1 MDTAIAVLNFNSNIH
16 HNSKGIAYF
25 YKVDN
30 VTNILLMLKDIT
42 PEYGLLKGLH
52 IHECGDVTDGCNS
65 ACAHHNPTNSKHG
78 SLTSAIRH
86 YGDLGN
92 AHIDSTGYCIMH
104 LTDVPIEINDIVGR
118 SLVLHE
124 AEDDYGLGKSRYSMK
139 REEISRTIMKYLDYN
154 NREVCYHLT
163 GGHNLLSKQL
173 EDNIGP
179 MLTGIRRW
187 NKNTNQ
193 LTKIVQDTMTFMKE
207 KIKESE
213 ITGNSGSRI
222 ACGIIGY
229 CKPKDIKSMLK
240 GFKDL

>member
-25 YKVDN
+25 YKVSSK
-30 VTNILLMLKDIT
+30 THLLLMLKDIT
-42 PEYGLLKGLH
+42 LEYGLLKGLH

-65 ACAHHNPTNSKHG
+65 ACAHFNPNNSNHG

-104 LTDVPIEINDIVGR
+104 LTDVPVEINDVVGR

-124 AEDDYGLGKSRYSMK
+124 AEDDFGLGKSRYHMK

-154 NREVCYHLT
+154 NREVCYHLM
-163 GGHNLLSKQL
+163 GGHILLSKQL
-173 EDNIGP
+173 EDTIGP
-179 MLTGIRRW
+179 MLTDIRRW

-193 LTKIVQDTMTFMKE
+193 LSKIVEATMTFIKE
-207 KIKESE
+207 KIKESR

>member
-1 MDTAIAVLNFNSNIH
+1 MNTAIAVLNFNSNIH

-25 YKVDN
+25 YKVDSE
-30 VTNILLMLKDIT
+30 THLLLMLKDIT

-65 ACAHHNPTNSKHG
+65 ACAHFDPTNSGHG

-104 LTDVPIEINDIVGR
+104 LTDVPIEINDVVGR

-124 AEDDYGLGKSRYSMK
+124 AEDDLGLGKIRYGMK

-154 NREVCYHLT
+154 NREVCYHLMR
-163 GGHNLLSKQL
+163 GHNLLSKQL
-173 EDNIGP
+173 EDTIGP

-187 NKNTNQ
+187 NKNTKQ
-193 LTKIVQDTMTFMKE
+193 LTTLVETTLTFMKE
-207 KIKESE
+207 KISESKK
-213 ITGNSGSRI
+213 TGNSGSRI

-229 CKPKDIKSMLK
+229 CKPKDIKSMLNN
-240 GFKDL
+240 F